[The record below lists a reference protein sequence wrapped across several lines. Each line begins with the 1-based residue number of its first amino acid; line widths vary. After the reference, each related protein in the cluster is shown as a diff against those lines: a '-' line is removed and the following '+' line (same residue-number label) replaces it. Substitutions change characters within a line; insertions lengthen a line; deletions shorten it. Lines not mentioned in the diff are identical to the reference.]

1 MYDRCCR
8 GRGYEPSPPPSPRPQ
23 MEQAAATTPSFQSMR
38 KTKASRS
45 VGGGGEGAVEADLGA
60 GNGNGNGNGS
70 AGDEIRL
77 EKEKEKEKVKE
88 KKEPK
93 SFQILKYPIH
103 RQTSPHPPRVLSYS
117 PHLREGHPNRARTT
131 SPPLLPTTA
140 TTPTP
145 HQAEHTAAQH
155 AMKGSTSS
163 SSLAG
168 VAAVSATGAAAAIG
182 LAGGNTDA
190 VGAGVGSGG
199 DAETAR
205 PFRSSSRQQQ
215 PQPQPPQQQQQYSQ
229 QPLYQSHQI
238 QPQQSYASFASI
250 TLSRTGIPMSEQ
262 QGTPPVPSIPNGY
275 IPQHPSNHPHA
286 QQSASASVMRPA
298 PLYASPPVGYPTPP
312 PPIQTYSSPL
322 PTTSPVYNV
331 DTGSAAANSVR
342 ARMQDPGN
350 EGKLSVGIDFGT
362 TFSGVAYGSTRLFAG
377 QIRQILVWP
386 GSYETYRKVPSC
398 ILYHQPSPNEEASV
412 LSWGLEAKNTALQPG
427 MVKCEWFK
435 LLLSPESLRS
445 GRPDPRLPPLPHG
458 KDVVDVIADFLR
470 VLWRYAKKQITE
482 EIGSVVDLDSA
493 EVLLTVPA
501 AWDAAGCNLMR
512 EAAIRAHLVQSSR
525 GGDIH
530 WRDRLQIVTE
540 PEAGAIHASTLASL
554 HHLRPSQTFLLCDA
568 GGGTVDTAVYKLMG
582 QLSQLEIA
590 EMCVRSGANAGSLF
604 VDLMFEEL
612 VRKILKDHP
621 VHLDPP
627 SLTSFMHAF
636 SESDKLD
643 YHGRVDDGKML
654 ADSMYRFNCFNV
666 EDGHDPSVGLE
677 YGELAIPGHV
687 LKVEVFDPIINQVLD
702 LLHHQLSKVA
712 GTRIDAIILVGG
724 FAASEYLYTRVQEE
738 FGASIPVIA
747 RPNDCD
753 VATLRGAARY
763 GLGLTQGR
771 KAVSAVITPRS
782 YIMSECEALDVSWL
796 GGLRSLMGR
805 LSFRIAEVKLP
816 AEDVDRYERPH
827 FITINDAGMEV
838 CANRLSCESLD
849 SRHNRRASS
858 LTRPN
863 PLTDL
868 VAKGAVLRKGEK
880 LRSRFCKFVKNAND
894 STFTAQ
900 LYTSDSDELYRYTD
914 EGDATELCRWTVDLA
929 ALPSFAQIA
938 ALGGG
943 YVEFDLGLSLDSAE
957 VRGVLMSDEGV
968 DCGTATFEFL

>member
-1 MYDRCCR
+1 
-8 GRGYEPSPPPSPRPQ
+8 
-23 MEQAAATTPSFQSMR
+23 MR
-38 KTKASRS
+38 KTKTSARGAGGGSSS
-45 VGGGGEGAVEADLGA
+45 VG
-60 GNGNGNGNGS
+60 S
-70 AGDEIRL
+70 GD
-77 EKEKEKEKVKE
+77 KE

-93 SFQILKYPIH
+93 SFQVLKYPIH

-117 PHLREGHPNRARTT
+117 PHLRGGHPNRARTT
-131 SPPLLPTTA
+131 SPPPSTNALSTLYQP
-140 TTPTP
+140 
-145 HQAEHTAAQH
+145 EHTVAQR
-155 AMKGSTSS
+155 AIRRSTSS
-163 SSLAG
+163 ASNSNLAG
-168 VAAVSATGAAAAIG
+168 AAAASAAGAAAAIG
-182 LAGGNTDA
+182 HAGHSA
-190 VGAGVGSGG
+190 MG
-199 DAETAR
+199 DAPR
-205 PFRSSSRQQQ
+205 PYRSSSRQQQ
-215 PQPQPPQQQQQYSQ
+215 Q
-229 QPLYQSHQI
+229 QPHQPRH
-238 QPQQSYASFASI
+238 PQHVQHQLKSQHSYASFASI
-250 TLSRTGIPMSEQ
+250 TPSRTGAPVGGQ
-262 QGTPPVPSIPNGY
+262 QGIPPVPPIPNGV
-275 IPQHPSNHPHA
+275 IPQHPLA
-286 QQSASASVMRPA
+286 QQSATASASIMRPA
-298 PLYASPPVGYPTPP
+298 PVYASPPVGYPTPP
-312 PPIQTYSSPL
+312 PSQSYSSAL
-322 PTTSPVYNV
+322 PTTGPVYSV
-331 DTGSAAANSVR
+331 DTGSAAANTIR
-342 ARMQDPGN
+342 ARVQDPGN

-398 ILYHQPSPNEEASV
+398 ILYHQASPNEEATV

-427 MVKCEWFK
+427 MFKCEWFK

-470 VLWRYAKKQITE
+470 VLWKYAKKQITE

-530 WRDRLQIVTE
+530 WRDRLQIITE

-643 YHGRVDDGKML
+643 YHGRADDN
-654 ADSMYRFNCFNV
+654 SMYRFNCFNV

-687 LKVEVFDPIINQVLD
+687 LRVEVFEPIINQVLD

-712 GTRIDAIILVGG
+712 STRIDAIILVGG

-782 YIMSECEALDVSWL
+782 YIMK
-796 GGLRSLMGR
+796 
-805 LSFRIAEVKLP
+805 VKLP
-816 AEDVDRYERPH
+816 AEEVDRYERPH
-827 FITINDAGMEV
+827 FITVNDAGMQV
-838 CANRLSCESLD
+838 CANRLSY
-849 SRHNRRASS
+849 
-858 LTRPN
+858 
-863 PLTDL
+863 L

-894 STFTAQ
+894 STFAAQ
-900 LYTSDSDELYRYTD
+900 LYVSDSDELYRYTD

-957 VRGVLMSDEGV
+957 VRGVLMSDQGV

>member
-1 MYDRCCR
+1 MSCCR

-38 KTKASRS
+38 KTKASCS
-45 VGGGGEGAVEADLGA
+45 VGGGWEGAVGADLGA
-60 GNGNGNGNGS
+60 GNGNGNENGS
-70 AGDEIRL
+70 AGDEVRL

-145 HQAEHTAAQH
+145 HQAEH

-199 DAETAR
+199 DAQTAR

-262 QGTPPVPSIPNGY
+262 QGIPPVPSIPNGY

-298 PLYASPPVGYPTPP
+298 PLYASAPVGYPTPP

-643 YHGRVDDGKML
+643 YHGRVDD
-654 ADSMYRFNCFNV
+654 DSMYRFNCFNV

-687 LKVEVFDPIINQVLD
+687 LKMEVFDPIINQVLD

-782 YIMSECEALDVSWL
+782 YIMK
-796 GGLRSLMGR
+796 
-805 LSFRIAEVKLP
+805 VKLP

-838 CANRLSCESLD
+838 CANRLSY
-849 SRHNRRASS
+849 
-858 LTRPN
+858 
-863 PLTDL
+863 L
-868 VAKGAVLRKGEK
+868 VAKGAVLLKGEK